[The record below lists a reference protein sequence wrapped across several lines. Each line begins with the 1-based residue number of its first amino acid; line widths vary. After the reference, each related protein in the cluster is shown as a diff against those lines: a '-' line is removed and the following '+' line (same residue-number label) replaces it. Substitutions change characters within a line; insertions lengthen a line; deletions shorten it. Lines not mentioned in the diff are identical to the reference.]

1 MLSKTL
7 LNVARV
13 AKSQSSVPFQPF
25 SRQGQTIRTLLTTFT
40 KRNMPST
47 FRSRQPFSMKRSFSS
62 AAEEENNKVA
72 IYVAAVAVAML
83 GLTYASVPL
92 YKLFC
97 QVTGFGGTVQEVDAK
112 KVTVTKMQEDAY
124 PVRVHFQ
131 TTVTD
136 SLPWS
141 FVPTQ
146 PFINVIPGET
156 SLAFFTVKNKS
167 DKAITGVA
175 TYMVNPTQ
183 MGLYFNKI
191 QCFCFE
197 EQRLRPGEEVDMPVL
212 FFIDPDYLKEK
223 RLKALREVTLSYNFF
238 KTDEDEEEDEEEN
251 KEEED

>member
-7 LNVARV
+7 LKVLAQ
-13 AKSQSSVPFQPF
+13 SQSSVSFQAL
-25 SRQGQTIRTLLTTFT
+25 SRMGQTSRSFLTNPIRQYREAGSSRNALL
-40 KRNMPST
+40 KAR
-47 FRSRQPFSMKRSFSS
+47 RSFSS
-62 AAEEENNKVA
+62 SMEEENNKVA
-72 IYVAAVAVAML
+72 VYVAAIAVAML

-97 QVTGFGGTVQEVDAK
+97 QVTGFGGTVQEVDAN
-112 KVTVTKMQEDAY
+112 KVVASKMQEDAY

-146 PFINVIPGET
+146 SYINVIPGET

-175 TYMVNPTQ
+175 TYMVNPTK

-197 EQRLRPGEEVDMPVL
+197 EQRLRPGEEVDMPVC
-212 FFIDPDYLKEK
+212 
-223 RLKALREVTLSYNFF
+223 T
-238 KTDEDEEEDEEEN
+238 
-251 KEEED
+251 